1 MITPGTTSEG
11 SQRVSIREAFD
22 PRMIA
27 VASVTVMGSFMSM
40 LDSTIVNIA
49 LPTLL
54 RTFKTSLSNVQWV
67 STSYLLALAV
77 VVPLTRLVADRFGTK
92 RVWLI
97 SVTLFTI
104 GSLLCGL
111 SWSLP
116 SLIVARVLQGLG
128 GGMIMP
134 IGQTILARQAGPSR
148 LGRVMTVVA
157 VPQFLAPLLG
167 PVAGGLILSSFS
179 WRWIFFINVPIGVIA
194 VIRGLKILERGD
206 FGASRKV
213 DVVGI
218 FLFSPGLGLMV
229 YGIAQF
235 GNLGSFTPVVLSTFL
250 GGLTLVVLFV
260 VHAFRVEH
268 PLLNLR
274 LWRNHSLAAATV
286 VVFFFGMSLQSAI
299 LLVQL
304 YFQLGRGYT
313 PLHTAI
319 LLAPAAVGAI
329 IALPNAG
336 TIMDRH
342 GARAIVPVGLV
353 ITGIAIFPFTQIT
366 PKTSILMLM
375 GFWFLRGIGTS
386 SVGTPASA
394 AAYSTLRRD
403 EIPGATTINNI
414 SGRVGSSFGVAI
426 AAVLLQRRLVR
437 AIPGGSVAALSKLST
452 AHRASDAFA
461 ISNAFRDV
469 FWFTAILIVIA
480 IIPARRLP
488 KRSDIIAFQKS
499 IQDPLVIIEPEA
511 ADTLTESHS
520 PVQGLS
526 TKIVDAADA
535 SPSSG
540 PPESKLTGGRG
551 GAGSAGGIP

>member
-437 AIPGGSVAALSKLST
+437 AIPGEGLPRRPKLS
-452 AHRASDAFA
+452 RA
-461 ISNAFRDV
+461 
-469 FWFTAILIVIA
+469 
-480 IIPARRLP
+480 
-488 KRSDIIAFQKS
+488 K
-499 IQDPLVIIEPEA
+499 
-511 ADTLTESHS
+511 
-520 PVQGLS
+520 
-526 TKIVDAADA
+526 
-535 SPSSG
+535 
-540 PPESKLTGGRG
+540 
-551 GAGSAGGIP
+551 